1 MKILLTADPELP
13 VPPGLYGGIERIVDM
28 LIQSYVAQGHEVT
41 LCAHPDSH
49 VPCRL
54 VPWKGARSQS
64 KVDLVRNMA
73 TLTREAYRG
82 RYDILHSFSRLAYLT
97 FLLPARLPKIM
108 SYQREPSL
116 QQVRKAVRLARQG
129 SLVFTGCSSYISDK
143 ISPITEAYPI
153 YNGAPLDRYHPTA
166 HVDNDAP
173 LFFLGRIE
181 PIKGTH
187 HAIQAAQIAKRK
199 LVIAGN
205 IPSAYQSYFDE
216 KVKPFLNDQIQY
228 IGPVDD
234 VQKNEWL
241 GKSAALLMP
250 IDWNEPF
257 GIVMAEAMACG
268 TPVIGFPR
276 GSVTEVVVPGVNGFH
291 ANDAEEMARQVGLLP
306 SINRR
311 LVRQYAEDH
320 FSDTKIVSDY
330 LSLYSKLVNR
340 SKGS

>member
-28 LIQSYVAQGHEVT
+28 LIRAYVEAGHSVT
-41 LCAHPDSH
+41 LCAHPASN
-49 VPCRL
+49 VPCKL

-64 KVDLVRNMA
+64 KADMFKNMA

-82 RYDILHSFSRLAYLT
+82 KYDILHSFSRLAYMT
-97 FLLPARLPKIM
+97 LLMPSRLPKIM

-116 QQVRKAVRLARQG
+116 QQVQKAVRLAKKD

-143 ISPITEAYPI
+143 IATQAESYAI
-153 YNGAPLDRYHPTA
+153 YNGAPLDRYSPA
-166 HVDNDAP
+166 YQVAPDAP

-187 HAIQAAQIAKRK
+187 HAVRAAQLSNRK

-205 IPSAYQSYFDE
+205 IPTGYESYFE
-216 KVKPFLNDQIQY
+216 ELVKPHLNDQIQY
-228 IGPVDD
+228 IGPVNDE
-234 VQKNEWL
+234 QKNDWL
-241 GKSAALLMP
+241 GRSAALLMP

-291 ANDAEEMARQVGLLP
+291 AQSAEEIAALIPQLP
-306 SINRR
+306 TLDRKA
-311 LVRQYAEDH
+311 VRTYAEDH
-320 FSDTKIVSDY
+320 FSDTKIVQDY
-330 LSLYSKLVNR
+330 LSLYQKLVDR
-340 SKGS
+340 SSR